1 MTVNANDILCIKTT
15 GEKVYVLNTFIR
27 SFANKDDLRNMV
39 TVRRP
44 NVADGGGI
52 IHETFDLFE
61 DELESIESHAERQI
75 QEMVLKQNASKRFET
90 LMEQQEATAPTQIEP
105 KVN

>member
-1 MTVNANDILCIKTT
+1 MIIGEIFCIKTT
-15 GEKVYVLNTFIR
+15 GEKVYILDLFTR
-27 SFANKDDLRNMV
+27 SFQDTMRSFV

-52 IHETFDLFE
+52 IHETLDLFV
-61 DELESIESHAERQI
+61 DELESVDDHAERQI
-75 QEMVLKQNASKRFET
+75 QEMLLKQKASKRFEELVT
-90 LMEQQEATAPTQIEP
+90 TQEAKSETQAAP